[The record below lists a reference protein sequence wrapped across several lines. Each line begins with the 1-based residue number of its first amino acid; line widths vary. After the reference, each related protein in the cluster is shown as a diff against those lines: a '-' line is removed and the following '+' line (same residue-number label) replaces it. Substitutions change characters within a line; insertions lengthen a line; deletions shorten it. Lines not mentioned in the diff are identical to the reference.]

1 MLSRFECRVND
12 PESKC
17 PAFDELLSAVFGNV
31 ALLYSGEER
40 AGLISY
46 LWELFGYVI
55 CPRKDV
61 PAFMFW
67 IGREDSG
74 MLQVLEVLK
83 QLVGCDAV
91 FEGEAKKILGS
102 GVDKSK
108 SAEKLEG
115 KLLFVDSNV
124 KRGAKVCDGLLKTFS
139 ENKRISVFPARGGD
153 RLAWTTATPLLCM
166 DTDHLRFTDDSYAF
180 SRRTHAIYFDS
191 TVDAARAKSL
201 TQTTIRDEMQ
211 GVLNNAICGLS
222 RVKERC
228 ALALP
233 ASAVGFRKHFLDV
246 AVTSRARMP
255 HASQCLEAR
264 QP

>member
-1 MLSRFECRVND
+1 MLSKFQYTVND
-12 PESKC
+12 QEANC
-17 PAFDELLSAVFGNV
+17 PAFNELLNAVFHSV
-31 ALLYSGEER
+31 AILYSKKER
-40 AGLISY
+40 AELISY

-61 PAFMFW
+61 PVFMFW

-74 MLQVLEVLK
+74 VLQVLEVLK
-83 QLVGCDAV
+83 RLVGHDAV

-102 GVDKSK
+102 GVDRSK
-108 SAEKLEG
+108 SAEKLEN

-124 KRGAKVCDGLLKTFS
+124 KCRTKVCDGMLKTFS
-139 ENKRISVFPARGGD
+139 ENNRISIFPSRGGD

-166 DTDHLRFTDDSYAF
+166 DADHLRFTDDSYAF

-191 TVDAARAKSL
+191 TVDAARAESL
-201 TQTTIRDEMQ
+201 AQITIRDEMQ

-222 RVKERC
+222 SVKERC

-233 ASAVGFRKHFLDV
+233 ASAADFRKRFLDI

-255 HASQCLEAR
+255 YANRWPETQQL
-264 QP
+264 